1 MEEIIQF
8 LSRLMAGAFETA
20 LTSVYHN
27 WLPLTLAVMTA
38 ALMKVFVDTEKLKN
52 ALLKRTKVSIV
63 ASVAFGA
70 FTPLCSCGTMAVI
83 IGLLTTSLPWG
94 PIMAFLTSSPLMS
107 PDGFIMLIGVIGLRF
122 AAAMAVAS
130 VVIGL
135 GSGFITHL
143 IQKRT
148 TFLDNQTRF
157 SSAAAAPSFGCGT
170 EEKLSFKPT
179 AEVSPSC
186 CQSDT
191 AVIQPVSCGCGEA
204 TVTLPAFCGCGENI
218 IMGPVSCGC
227 GETVDTA
234 VSAGCCTG
242 GNIPDFTG
250 SINSKG
256 KITCFLERLKL
267 REIGDAVIQIGL
279 KQILLFF
286 AVFVAVGYV
295 INSFVPTEY
304 IVTLFS
310 ADSIFSVPL
319 AALIG
324 LPLYVSGEGAI
335 PLVQVLMAGGAGG
348 GAMMAFMITG
358 SGTSAWVIAGI
369 SAFMKKRVVSLY
381 VGLMLGGGILIGYL
395 YDLAVLLGY

>member
-8 LSRLMAGAFETA
+8 LSKLMAGAFEKA
-20 LTSVYHN
+20 LTSIYHN
-27 WLPLTLAVMTA
+27 WLPLTLAIMTA
-38 ALMKVFVDTEKLKN
+38 ALMKVFVDTEKLKKM
-52 ALLKRTKVSIV
+52 LLKRTKVSIL

-107 PDGFIMLIGVIGLRF
+107 PDGFIMLAGVIGFRF
-122 AAAMAVAS
+122 AVAMAVAS
-130 VVIGL
+130 IVIGL
-135 GSGFITHL
+135 GSGFITHV

-157 SSAAAAPSFGCGT
+157 SSNTTASSCGCAVEAETSCGCAVEVAPSCACGVEAAT
-170 EEKLSFKPT
+170 L
-179 AEVSPSC
+179 C
-186 CQSDT
+186 CQSES
-191 AVIQPVSCGCGEA
+191 AVVLTGSCGCGG
-204 TVTLPAFCGCGENI
+204 TSGI
-218 IMGPVSCGC
+218 
-227 GETVDTA
+227 
-234 VSAGCCTG
+234 
-242 GNIPDFTG
+242 
-250 SINSKG
+250 K
-256 KITCFLERLKL
+256 KLKL
-267 REIGDAVIQIGL
+267 REIGDAVVQIGL

-286 AVFVAVGYV
+286 AIFVAVGYM
-295 INSFVPTEY
+295 INSLIPTEY

-335 PLVQVLMAGGAGG
+335 PLVQVLMASGAGG

-395 YDLAVLLGY
+395 YDLAVVLGY

>member
-8 LSRLMAGAFETA
+8 LSKLMAGAFEKA
-20 LTSVYHN
+20 LTSIYHN
-27 WLPLTLAVMTA
+27 WLPLTLAILTA
-38 ALMKVFVDTEKLKN
+38 ALMKVFVDTEKLKKM
-52 ALLKRTKVSIV
+52 LLKRTKVSIV

-107 PDGFIMLIGVIGLRF
+107 PDGFIMLTGVIGFRF
-122 AAAMAVAS
+122 AVALTVAS

-135 GSGFITHL
+135 GSGFITHV

-157 SSAAAAPSFGCGT
+157 SSNTAAPSCGCG
-170 EEKLSFKPT
+170 ET
-179 AEVSPSC
+179 AI
-186 CQSDT
+186 T
-191 AVIQPVSCGCGEA
+191 QPVSCGCGGEA
-204 TVTLPAFCGCGENI
+204 TASPCCQKEVPVTQ
-218 IMGPVSCGC
+218 PVSCGC
-227 GETVDTA
+227 AGTADTA
-234 VSAGCCTG
+234 ASLTCCTG
-242 GNIPDFTG
+242 SDKSNRTG
-250 SINSKG
+250 SLKG
-256 KITCFLERLKL
+256 KSNSARFLKKLKL

-286 AVFVAVGYV
+286 TIFVAIGYM
-295 INSFVPTEY
+295 INSFIPQEY

-324 LPLYVSGEGAI
+324 LPLYISGEGAI
-335 PLVQVLMAGGAGG
+335 PLVQALMANGAGG

-381 VGLMLGGGILIGYL
+381 IGLMLGGGILIGYL